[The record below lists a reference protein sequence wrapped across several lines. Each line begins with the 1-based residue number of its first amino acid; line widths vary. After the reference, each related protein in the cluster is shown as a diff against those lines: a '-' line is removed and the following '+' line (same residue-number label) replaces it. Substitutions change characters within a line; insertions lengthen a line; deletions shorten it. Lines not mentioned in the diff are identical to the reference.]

1 MSKLDPKYYAPP
13 FKLTIKVEKLKGAV
27 VLNFF
32 FFSKKKKTGKKWI
45 SCVASLKTCYLFI
58 YAKPLD
64 KVVEKSGNIFFN
76 FFQFFFFFFP
86 RLVLRSRRSF
96 CG

>member
-32 FFSKKKKTGKKWI
+32 FFFKKKNRQKMDFLR
-45 SCVASLKTCYLFI
+45 CVSQDVLFVHLRKAS
-58 YAKPLD
+58 
-64 KVVEKSGNIFFN
+64 
-76 FFQFFFFFFP
+76 
-86 RLVLRSRRSF
+86 
-96 CG
+96 